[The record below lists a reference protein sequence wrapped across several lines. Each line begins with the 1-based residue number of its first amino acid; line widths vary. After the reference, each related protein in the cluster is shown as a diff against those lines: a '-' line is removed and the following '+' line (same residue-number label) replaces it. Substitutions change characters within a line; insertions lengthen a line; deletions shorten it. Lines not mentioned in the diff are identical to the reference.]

1 MELKSE
7 CASTQFYITKII
19 AKVKLHAIMSSRH
32 EECRFKIQKASA
44 ERTFLWG
51 HEGNDRRKQTIGSR
65 AMQPFSSQKEAD
77 ISFQKEKGREG
88 RGGGGEEDEGTKE

>member
-1 MELKSE
+1 
-7 CASTQFYITKII
+7 
-19 AKVKLHAIMSSRH
+19 MSSRH

-77 ISFQKEKGREG
+77 ISFQKEKRGEG
-88 RGGGGEEDEGTKE
+88 MLCEEDEGIKKEKETATWLLVK